1 MNEPTRG
8 HIVLTVGAALE
19 PLADKGTKWS
29 PDRWMGPL
37 VQGTLLGVPVPAS
50 EAPHP
55 PGAGSQDPRLLLP
68 KQLGLFNFNTLVRKV
83 MGKFFLYHFKV
94 LEMEATG
101 GVPHKG

>member
-1 MNEPTRG
+1 MDG
-8 HIVLTVGAALE
+8 
-19 PLADKGTKWS
+19 S
-29 PDRWMGPL
+29 PCPGYP
-37 VQGTLLGVPVPAS
+37 VGVPVPAS
-50 EAPHP
+50 EAHHHQ
-55 PGAGSQDPRLLLP
+55 GLVHRTVRLLLP